1 MTEKT
6 PKIPQNYLCE
16 KCNYSTS
23 SLKDFNK
30 HKLTAK
36 HKRLTNTYSNTYQK
50 SPKILT
56 ATFICECGKKYKHK
70 QSLYNHKK
78 KCLFVVEE
86 ETEEREPEI
95 QNKLTSN
102 NDKDD
107 VLMAIMQSQ
116 AEMMKTQA
124 EFNKT
129 IMSAVNEGKMGNT
142 TNNNNNTTNNINN
155 NQFNLNFFLNDT
167 CKDALNITDF
177 LDSIQLQLKDLE
189 ETGRLGH
196 VNGISRIF
204 VNALKNMDETQRPIH
219 CTDSKR
225 ETLYIK
231 DKDTWTKDNSKE
243 RLKSAIETVADRNL
257 DQIPQWRNE
266 NPRCQI
272 MDSKE
277 NAMLSEMTLNS
288 IGQFDEEGEKD
299 KEKIMKKIIKEVV
312 IDK

>member
-1 MTEKT
+1 MMTKKSQKN
-6 PKIPQNYLCE
+6 PKNYLCE
-16 KCNYSTS
+16 KCNFASCN
-23 SLKDFNK
+23 LKDYNR
-30 HKLTAK
+30 HLATAK
-36 HKRLTNTYSNTYQK
+36 HKMMTNDDPPTK
-50 SPKILT
+50 KIPT
-56 ATFICECGKKYKHK
+56 TKFACICGKEYKYK
-70 QSLYNHKK
+70 QGLSVHKK
-78 KCLFVVEE
+78 KCLFINQE

-95 QNKLTSN
+95 QNEIAPK
-102 NDKDD
+102 KDRD
-107 VLMAIMQSQ
+107 DMILDF
-116 AEMMKTQA
+116 MKSQA
-124 EFNKT
+124 EFNQT
-129 IMSAVNEGKMGNT
+129 IMTAVTEGKLGNT

-257 DQIPQWRNE
+257 DQIPQWRDE

-277 NAMLSEMTLNS
+277 NAMLAEMTLNS
-288 IGQFDEEGEKD
+288 IGQLDEEGEKD
-299 KEKIMKKIIKEVV
+299 KEKIAKKIIKEVV

>member
-1 MTEKT
+1 MMTKKSQKN
-6 PKIPQNYLCE
+6 PKNYLCE
-16 KCNYSTS
+16 KCNFASCN
-23 SLKDFNK
+23 LKDYNR
-30 HKLTAK
+30 HLATAK
-36 HKRLTNTYSNTYQK
+36 HKMMTNDDQQK
-50 SPKILT
+50 KKTPKPK
-56 ATFICECGKKYKHK
+56 FVCECGKEYKYK
-70 QSLYNHKK
+70 QGLSVHKK
-78 KCLFVVEE
+78 KCLFINQE

-95 QNKLTSN
+95 QNEIAPK
-102 NDKDD
+102 KDRD
-107 VLMAIMQSQ
+107 DMILDF
-116 AEMMKTQA
+116 MKSQA
-124 EFNKT
+124 EFNQT
-129 IMSAVNEGKMGNT
+129 IMTAVTEGKIGNT

-177 LDSIQLQLKDLE
+177 LDSIQLQLNDLE

-257 DQIPQWRNE
+257 DQIPQWRDE

-277 NAMLSEMTLNS
+277 NAMLAEMTLNS
-288 IGQFDEEGEKD
+288 IGQLDEEGEKD
-299 KEKIMKKIIKEVV
+299 KEKIAKKIIKEVV

>member
-1 MTEKT
+1 MTKKSQ
-6 PKIPQNYLCE
+6 KIPKKYLCE

-36 HKRLTNTYSNTYQK
+36 HKMMTNDDSLIKK
-50 SPKILT
+50 SPITKFVCI
-56 ATFICECGKKYKHK
+56 CGKEYKYK
-70 QSLYNHKK
+70 QGLSLHKK
-78 KCLFVVEE
+78 KCLFINQE

-95 QNKLTSN
+95 QNEIAPAK
-102 NDKDD
+102 DKDE
-107 VLMAIMQSQ
+107 MIIEFMKSQ
-116 AEMMKTQA
+116 AEL
-124 EFNKT
+124 NKT

-155 NQFNLNFFLNDT
+155 NQFNLNFFLNNT

-243 RLKSAIETVADRNL
+243 RLKSAIESVADRNI
-257 DQIPQWRNE
+257 DQIPQWRIE

-277 NAMLSEMTLNS
+277 NALLAEMTLNS
-288 IGQFDEEGEKD
+288 IGQLDEEGEKD
-299 KEKIMKKIIKEVV
+299 KEKIVKRIIKEVV
-312 IDK
+312 IDKIIDK

>member
-1 MTEKT
+1 MTDQKI
-6 PKIPQNYLCE
+6 PKIPKNYLCE
-16 KCNYSTS
+16 KCNFASCN
-23 SLKDFNK
+23 LKDYNR
-30 HKLTAK
+30 HLATAK
-36 HKRLTNTYSNTYQK
+36 HKMMTNDDQLKKKT
-50 SPKILT
+50 PKPK
-56 ATFICECGKKYKHK
+56 FVCECGKEYKYK
-70 QSLYNHKK
+70 QGLSVHKK

-95 QNKLTSN
+95 QNEIAPK
-102 NDKDD
+102 KDRD
-107 VLMAIMQSQ
+107 DMILDF
-116 AEMMKTQA
+116 MKSQA
-124 EFNKT
+124 EFNQT
-129 IMSAVNEGKMGNT
+129 IMTAVTEGKIGNT

-177 LDSIQLQLKDLE
+177 LDSIQLQLNDLE

-257 DQIPQWRNE
+257 DQIPQWRDE

-277 NAMLSEMTLNS
+277 NAMLAEMTLNS
-288 IGQFDEEGEKD
+288 IGPMDEEGEKD
-299 KEKIMKKIIKEVV
+299 KEKIAKKIIKEVV

>member
-1 MTEKT
+1 MMTKKSQ
-6 PKIPQNYLCE
+6 KIPKKYLCE

-36 HKRLTNTYSNTYQK
+36 HKMMTNDDPPIKK
-50 SPKILT
+50 SPITKFVCI
-56 ATFICECGKKYKHK
+56 CGKEYKYK
-70 QSLYNHKK
+70 QGLSVHKK
-78 KCLFVVEE
+78 KCLIVNQE

-95 QNKLTSN
+95 QNEIAPTK
-102 NDKDD
+102 DKDE
-107 VLMAIMQSQ
+107 MIIEFMKSQ
-116 AEMMKTQA
+116 AEL
-124 EFNKT
+124 NKT
-129 IMSAVNEGKMGNT
+129 LMNAVNEGKMGNT

-177 LDSIQLQLKDLE
+177 LDSIQLQLNDLE

-231 DKDTWTKDNSKE
+231 DKDTWTKDNSKA
-243 RLKSAIETVADRNL
+243 RLKSAIESVADRNL
-257 DQIPQWRNE
+257 DQIPQWRDE

-288 IGQFDEEGEKD
+288 IGQLDEEGEKD
-299 KEKIMKKIIKEVV
+299 KEKIAKKIIKEVV

>member
-1 MTEKT
+1 MTKKSQ
-6 PKIPQNYLCE
+6 KIPKKYLCE

-36 HKRLTNTYSNTYQK
+36 HKMMTNDDPPIKK
-50 SPKILT
+50 SPITKFVCI
-56 ATFICECGKKYKHK
+56 CGKEYKYK
-70 QSLYNHKK
+70 QGLSVHKK
-78 KCLFVVEE
+78 KCLIVNQE

-95 QNKLTSN
+95 QNEIAPTK
-102 NDKDD
+102 DKDE
-107 VLMAIMQSQ
+107 MIIEFMKSQ
-116 AEMMKTQA
+116 AEL
-124 EFNKT
+124 NKT
-129 IMSAVNEGKMGNT
+129 LMTAVTEGKMGNT

-204 VNALKNMDETQRPIH
+204 VNALKDMDETQRPIH

-243 RLKSAIETVADRNL
+243 RLKSAIESVADRNL
-257 DQIPQWRNE
+257 DQIPHWRDE

-277 NAMLSEMTLNS
+277 NAMLAEMTLNS
-288 IGQFDEEGEKD
+288 IGPMDEEGEKD
-299 KEKIMKKIIKEVV
+299 KEKIAKKIIKEVV

>member
-1 MTEKT
+1 MTDQKI
-6 PKIPQNYLCE
+6 PKIPKNYLCE

-36 HKRLTNTYSNTYQK
+36 HKRLTMSY
-50 SPKILT
+50 PKIEKIPNSI
-56 ATFICECGKKYKHK
+56 FICECGKKYKHK

-78 KCLFVVEE
+78 KCLIVNQE

-95 QNKLTSN
+95 QNEIAPTK
-102 NDKDD
+102 DKDE
-107 VLMAIMQSQ
+107 MIIEFMKSQ
-116 AEMMKTQA
+116 AEL
-124 EFNKT
+124 NKT
-129 IMSAVNEGKMGNT
+129 LMNAVNEGKMGNT

-177 LDSIQLQLKDLE
+177 LDSIQLQLNDLE

-257 DQIPQWRNE
+257 DQIPQWRDE

-277 NAMLSEMTLNS
+277 NAMLAEMTLNS
-288 IGQFDEEGEKD
+288 IGPMDEEGEKD
-299 KEKIMKKIIKEVV
+299 KEKIAKRIIKEVV

>member
-1 MTEKT
+1 MTKKSQ
-6 PKIPQNYLCE
+6 KIPKKYLCE

-36 HKRLTNTYSNTYQK
+36 HKMMTNDDPPIKK
-50 SPKILT
+50 SPITKFVCI
-56 ATFICECGKKYKHK
+56 CGKEYKYK
-70 QSLYNHKK
+70 QGLSVHKK
-78 KCLFVVEE
+78 KCLIVNQE

-95 QNKLTSN
+95 QNEIAPTK
-102 NDKDD
+102 DKDE
-107 VLMAIMQSQ
+107 MIIEFMKSQ
-116 AEMMKTQA
+116 AEL
-124 EFNKT
+124 NKT
-129 IMSAVNEGKMGNT
+129 LMNAVNEGKMGNT

-177 LDSIQLQLKDLE
+177 LDSIQLQLNDLE

-231 DKDTWTKDNSKE
+231 DKDTWTKDNSKA
-243 RLKSAIETVADRNL
+243 RLKSAIESVADRNL
-257 DQIPQWRNE
+257 DQIPQWRDE

-288 IGQFDEEGEKD
+288 IGQLDEEGEKD
-299 KEKIMKKIIKEVV
+299 KEKIAKKIIKEVV

>member
-1 MTEKT
+1 MTDQKI
-6 PKIPQNYLCE
+6 PKIPKNYLCE

-36 HKRLTNTYSNTYQK
+36 HKRLTNTYQKIEKIPISN
-50 SPKILT
+50 
-56 ATFICECGKKYKHK
+56 FICECGKKYKHK

-86 ETEEREPEI
+86 ETEEREQEREPEI
-95 QNKLTSN
+95 QNEIAPA
-102 NDKDD
+102 KDRD
-107 VLMAIMQSQ
+107 DMILDF
-116 AEMMKTQA
+116 MKSQA
-124 EFNKT
+124 EFNQT
-129 IMSAVNEGKMGNT
+129 IMTAVTEGKIGNT

-243 RLKSAIETVADRNL
+243 RLKSAIETVADRNI

-288 IGQFDEEGEKD
+288 IGQLDEEGEKD
-299 KEKIMKKIIKEVV
+299 KEKIAKKIIKEVV

>member
-1 MTEKT
+1 MGEMMTEKT
-6 PKIPQNYLCE
+6 LKNPKNYLCE
-16 KCNYSTS
+16 KCNFTS
-23 SLKDFNK
+23 CNLKDYK
-30 HKLTAK
+30 RHLMTAK
-36 HKRLTNTYSNTYQK
+36 HKKVTTSYQEIKKTPTTKFACICGKEYKYKQGLTNHK
-50 SPKILT
+50 SKC
-56 ATFICECGKKYKHK
+56 TFINKTKD
-70 QSLYNHKK
+70 
-78 KCLFVVEE
+78 
-86 ETEEREPEI
+86 EEREPEI
-95 QNKLTSN
+95 QNEIAPK
-102 NDKDD
+102 KDRD
-107 VLMAIMQSQ
+107 DMILDF
-116 AEMMKTQA
+116 MKSQA
-124 EFNKT
+124 EFNQT
-129 IMSAVNEGKMGNT
+129 VMTAVTEGKLGNT

-204 VNALKNMDETQRPIH
+204 VNALKDMDETQRPIH

-243 RLKSAIETVADRNL
+243 RLKSAIESVADRNL
-257 DQIPQWRNE
+257 DQIPQWRDE

-277 NAMLSEMTLNS
+277 NALLSEMTLNS
-288 IGQFDEEGEKD
+288 IGQLDEEGEKD
-299 KEKIMKKIIKEVV
+299 KEKIAKKIIKEVV

>member
-1 MTEKT
+1 MTEKSQ
-6 PKIPQNYLCE
+6 KIPKKYLCE

-30 HKLTAK
+30 HNLTAK
-36 HKRLTNTYSNTYQK
+36 HKMMTNDDPPIKK
-50 SPKILT
+50 SPITKFVCI
-56 ATFICECGKKYKHK
+56 CGKEYKYK
-70 QSLYNHKK
+70 QGLSVHKK
-78 KCLFVVEE
+78 KCLFVNQE

-95 QNKLTSN
+95 QNKLTPK
-102 NDKDD
+102 NDNEDFLK
-107 VLMAIMQSQ
+107 AIVQSQ
-116 AEMMKTQA
+116 TEFMKSQT
-124 EFNKT
+124 EFNQT
-129 IMSAVNEGKMGNT
+129 IMTAVTEGKMGNT
-142 TNNNNNTTNNINN
+142 TNSNNNTTNNINN

-204 VNALKNMDETQRPIH
+204 VNALKNMDESQRPIH

-231 DKDTWTKDNSKE
+231 DKDTWTKDTSKA

-257 DQIPQWRNE
+257 EQIPQWQIE
-266 NPRCQI
+266 NPNCQI
-272 MDSKE
+272 MNSRE
-277 NAMLSEMTLNS
+277 NAALTDIALNS
-288 IGQFDEEGEKD
+288 IGPTDEEEGEKN
-299 KEKIMKKIIKEVV
+299 KEKIVKKILKEVV

>member
-1 MTEKT
+1 MTKKSQ
-6 PKIPQNYLCE
+6 KIPKKYLCE

-36 HKRLTNTYSNTYQK
+36 HKMMTNDDPPIKK
-50 SPKILT
+50 SPITKFVCI
-56 ATFICECGKKYKHK
+56 CGKEYKYK
-70 QSLYNHKK
+70 QGLSVHKK
-78 KCLFVVEE
+78 KCLIVNQE

-95 QNKLTSN
+95 QNEIASKK
-102 NDKDD
+102 DKDE
-107 VLMAIMQSQ
+107 MIIEFMKSQ
-116 AEMMKTQA
+116 AEL
-124 EFNKT
+124 NKT
-129 IMSAVNEGKMGNT
+129 LMTAVTEGKIGNT

-177 LDSIQLQLKDLE
+177 LDSIQLQLNDLE

-257 DQIPQWRNE
+257 DQIPQWRDE

-277 NAMLSEMTLNS
+277 NAMLAEMTLNS
-288 IGQFDEEGEKD
+288 IGPMDEEGEKD
-299 KEKIMKKIIKEVV
+299 KEKIVKKIIKEVV

>member
-1 MTEKT
+1 MTDQKI
-6 PKIPQNYLCE
+6 PKIPKNYLCE

-30 HKLTAK
+30 HNLTAK
-36 HKRLTNTYSNTYQK
+36 HKRLTMSY
-50 SPKILT
+50 PKIEKIPNSN
-56 ATFICECGKKYKHK
+56 FICECGKKYKHK

-78 KCLFVVEE
+78 KCLLVVEE

-95 QNKLTSN
+95 QNEIAPTK
-102 NDKDD
+102 DKDE
-107 VLMAIMQSQ
+107 MIIEFMKSQ
-116 AEMMKTQA
+116 AEL
-124 EFNKT
+124 NKT
-129 IMSAVNEGKMGNT
+129 LMNAVTEGKMGNT

-177 LDSIQLQLKDLE
+177 LDSIQLQLNDLE

-204 VNALKNMDETQRPIH
+204 VNALKNMDESQRPIH

-231 DKDTWTKDNSKE
+231 DKDTWTKDTSKA

-257 DQIPQWRNE
+257 EQIPQWQIE
-266 NPRCQI
+266 NPNCQI
-272 MDSKE
+272 MNSRE
-277 NAMLSEMTLNS
+277 NAALTDIALNS
-288 IGQFDEEGEKD
+288 IGPTDEEEGEKN
-299 KEKIMKKIIKEVV
+299 KEKIVKKILKEVV

>member
-1 MTEKT
+1 MTDQKI
-6 PKIPQNYLCE
+6 PKIPKNYLCE
-16 KCNYSTS
+16 NCNYSS
-23 SLKDFNK
+23 CNLKDYK
-30 HKLTAK
+30 RHLLTAK
-36 HKRLTNTYSNTYQK
+36 HKRLTVSY
-50 SPKILT
+50 PKKEKIPIYNS
-56 ATFICECGKKYKHK
+56 ICECGKKYKHK

-78 KCLFVVEE
+78 KCLFVNQE

-95 QNKLTSN
+95 QNKLTPK
-102 NDKDD
+102 NDNDD
-107 VLMAIMQSQ
+107 FLKVMAQ
-116 AEMMKTQA
+116 AQTDFMKTQA
-124 EFNKT
+124 EFNQT
-129 IMSAVNEGKMGNT
+129 IMTAVTEGKMGNT
-142 TNNNNNTTNNINN
+142 TNSNNNTTNNINN

-177 LDSIQLQLKDLE
+177 LDSIQLQLNDLE

-204 VNALKNMDETQRPIH
+204 VNALKNMDESQRPIH

-225 ETLYIK
+225 ETVYIK
-231 DKDTWTKDNSKE
+231 DKDTWTKDNSKG

-257 DQIPQWRNE
+257 GQIPHWRDE

-277 NAMLSEMTLNS
+277 NTMLSEMTLNS
-288 IGQFDEEGEKD
+288 IGQMDEEGEKD
-299 KEKIMKKIIKEVV
+299 KEKIAKKIIKEVV

>member
-1 MTEKT
+1 MGEILTEKS
-6 PKIPQNYLCE
+6 PKNPKNYLCE
-16 KCNYSTS
+16 KCNFS
-23 SLKDFNK
+23 SCNLKDFNK

-36 HKRLTNTYSNTYQK
+36 HKRLTNTYQK
-50 SPKILT
+50 SQKTPT
-56 ATFICECGKKYKHK
+56 ATFLCECGKKYKHK

-95 QNKLTSN
+95 QNEISPK
-102 NDKDD
+102 KDRD
-107 VLMAIMQSQ
+107 DMILDF
-116 AEMMKTQA
+116 MKSQA
-124 EFNKT
+124 EFNQT
-129 IMSAVNEGKMGNT
+129 IMTAVTEGKMGNT

-204 VNALKNMDETQRPIH
+204 VNALKDMDETQRPIH

-257 DQIPQWRNE
+257 DQIPQWRDE

-277 NAMLSEMTLNS
+277 NALLSEMTLNS
-288 IGQFDEEGEKD
+288 IGQLDEEGEKD
-299 KEKIMKKIIKEVV
+299 KEKIAKKIIKEVV

>member
-1 MTEKT
+1 MTDQKI
-6 PKIPQNYLCE
+6 PKIPKNYLCE

-30 HKLTAK
+30 HNLTAK
-36 HKRLTNTYSNTYQK
+36 HKRLTMSY
-50 SPKILT
+50 PKIEKIPNSN
-56 ATFICECGKKYKHK
+56 FICECGKKYKHK

-78 KCLFVVEE
+78 KCLIVNQE

-95 QNKLTSN
+95 QNEIAPTK
-102 NDKDD
+102 DKDE
-107 VLMAIMQSQ
+107 MIIEFMKSQ
-116 AEMMKTQA
+116 AEL
-124 EFNKT
+124 NKT
-129 IMSAVNEGKMGNT
+129 LMTAVTEGKMGNT

-177 LDSIQLQLKDLE
+177 LDSIQLQLNDLE

-204 VNALKNMDETQRPIH
+204 VNALKDMDETQRPIH

-231 DKDTWTKDNSKE
+231 DKDTWTKDNSKA
-243 RLKSAIETVADRNL
+243 RLKSAIESVADRNL
-257 DQIPQWRNE
+257 DQIPQWRDE

-277 NAMLSEMTLNS
+277 NALLAEMTLNS
-288 IGQFDEEGEKD
+288 IGPMDEEGEKD
-299 KEKIMKKIIKEVV
+299 KEKIAKKIIKEVV

>member
-1 MTEKT
+1 MTDQKI

-36 HKRLTNTYSNTYQK
+36 HKRLTNTYHQIEKIPISN
-50 SPKILT
+50 
-56 ATFICECGKKYKHK
+56 FICECGKKYKHK
-70 QSLYNHKK
+70 QSLYTHKK

-95 QNKLTSN
+95 QNEIAPA
-102 NDKDD
+102 KDRD
-107 VLMAIMQSQ
+107 DMILDF
-116 AEMMKTQA
+116 MKSQA
-124 EFNKT
+124 EFNQT
-129 IMSAVNEGKMGNT
+129 IMTAVTEGKMGNT
-142 TNNNNNTTNNINN
+142 TNSNNNTTNNINN

-204 VNALKNMDETQRPIH
+204 VNALKNMDESQRPIH

-231 DKDTWTKDNSKE
+231 DKDTWTKDTSKA

-257 DQIPQWRNE
+257 EQIPQWQIE
-266 NPRCQI
+266 NPNCQI
-272 MDSKE
+272 MNSRE
-277 NAMLSEMTLNS
+277 NAALTDIALNS
-288 IGQFDEEGEKD
+288 IGPTDEEEGEKN
-299 KEKIMKKIIKEVV
+299 KEKIVKKILKEVV

>member
-1 MTEKT
+1 MTEKSQ
-6 PKIPQNYLCE
+6 KIPKKYLCE

-36 HKRLTNTYSNTYQK
+36 HKRLTNTYHQIEKIPISN
-50 SPKILT
+50 
-56 ATFICECGKKYKHK
+56 FICECGKKYKHK
-70 QSLYNHKK
+70 QSLYTHKK

-95 QNKLTSN
+95 QNEIAPA
-102 NDKDD
+102 KDRD
-107 VLMAIMQSQ
+107 DMILDF
-116 AEMMKTQA
+116 MKSQA
-124 EFNKT
+124 EFNQT
-129 IMSAVNEGKMGNT
+129 IMTAVTEGKMGNT
-142 TNNNNNTTNNINN
+142 TNSNNNTTNNINN

-204 VNALKNMDETQRPIH
+204 VNALKNMDESQRPIH

-231 DKDTWTKDNSKE
+231 DKDTWTKDTSKA

-257 DQIPQWRNE
+257 EQIPQWQIE
-266 NPRCQI
+266 NPNCQI
-272 MDSKE
+272 MNSRE
-277 NAMLSEMTLNS
+277 NAALTDIALNS
-288 IGQFDEEGEKD
+288 IGPTDEEEGEKN
-299 KEKIMKKIIKEVV
+299 KEKIVKKILKEVV